1 MFKVRFK
8 CVPALSPS
16 QILCG
21 PSTNTVLAVT
31 LSFQFHRDERYGDDI
46 TKPAS
51 K

>member
-8 CVPALSPS
+8 CVHALSPS

-21 PSTNTVLAVT
+21 PWTNTVLAVT
-31 LSFQFHRDERYGDDI
+31 LSFQFHTDERHGDDNI
-46 TKPAS
+46 KTAS